1 MHPLFSN
8 RASFIFYLCGWV
20 PLGAMLGFVLS
31 ISGGLSWEEA
41 TALTTP
47 VTLFLVF
54 ICLTPWY
61 SCRFLPLRSTPNW
74 KLLINH
80 LMAAIVS
87 SAAVLVLAR
96 VLAESLSTFFP
107 NLPKQFSLFAPVLA
121 GMVVLLYFLSIAI
134 HYVALAFQSSRDAET
149 LARDAELKALK
160 AQINPHFLFNSLHS
174 ISALTTID
182 PVKARDMCIRLSD
195 FLRLSLRLGEGGD
208 IPFGEELALARIYLD
223 VEQVRFGDRLRVFQ
237 DIDPDCA
244 DCEVP
249 PLLVQPLV
257 ENAIKH
263 GIATMVDGGEIS
275 MKAHRSRGAMRFVI
289 ENPFDPEAPAARKSG
304 IGLANVRNRLRIRY
318 GNDARLDVQVEPN
331 VYRVVLSLPVQDATR
346 EARP

>member
-1 MHPLFSN
+1 
-8 RASFIFYLCGWV
+8 
-20 PLGAMLGFVLS
+20 
-31 ISGGLSWEEA
+31 
-41 TALTTP
+41 
-47 VTLFLVF
+47 
-54 ICLTPWY
+54 
-61 SCRFLPLRSTPNW
+61 
-74 KLLINH
+74 
-80 LMAAIVS
+80 
-87 SAAVLVLAR
+87 
-96 VLAESLSTFFP
+96 
-107 NLPKQFSLFAPVLA
+107 
-121 GMVVLLYFLSIAI
+121 
-134 HYVALAFQSSRDAET
+134 
-149 LARDAELKALK
+149 
-160 AQINPHFLFNSLHS
+160 
-174 ISALTTID
+174 
-182 PVKARDMCIRLSD
+182 MCIRLSD

-304 IGLANVRNRLRIRY
+304 IGLANVRNRLRTRY

>member
-1 MHPLFSN
+1 
-8 RASFIFYLCGWV
+8 
-20 PLGAMLGFVLS
+20 MLGFILS
-31 ISGGLSWEEA
+31 FSGNLSWQEA
-41 TALTTP
+41 AGLTTP
-47 VTLFLVF
+47 VTLFLAF

-61 SCRFLPLRSTPNW
+61 SCRFLPLRSTPAW
-74 KLLINH
+74 KLLTNH
-80 LMAAIVS
+80 VMAAVVS

-96 VLAESLSTFFP
+96 ILSEVLSNFFP
-107 NLPKQFSLFAPVLA
+107 DLIRKFPLFAPLLG
-121 GMVVLLYFLSIAI
+121 GMVVLIYFLSIAV
-134 HYVALAFQSSRDAET
+134 HYMVLAFQSSRDAEM

-182 PVKARDMCIRLSD
+182 PAKARDMCIRLSD

-223 VEQVRFGDRLRVFQ
+223 VEQVRFGDRLRVVQ

-244 DCEVP
+244 DCEIP

-263 GIATMVDGGEIS
+263 GIATMVDGGQIS
-275 MKAHRSRGAMRFVI
+275 MTGHRSRDAMRLVI

-304 IGLANVRNRLRIRY
+304 IGLANVRNRLRTRY
-318 GNDARLDVQVEPN
+318 GNNAKLDIQVESN
-331 VYRVVLSLPVQDATR
+331 LYRVVLTLPVESAAR
-346 EARP
+346 EASA